1 MIETRRLEELRLIP
15 RVGDDVRAIEYARR
29 FLNTYLEFSRDY
41 GGLRLGVRFGAV
53 LSKRAMNCTPKFRQ
67 GHRFFQSR
75 VKTSQYRLAGASVLI
90 PVHPL
95 VEK

>member
-1 MIETRRLEELRLIP
+1 MNEVAFLAMDLHAAN
-15 RVGDDVRAIEYARR
+15 RADLARR

-53 LSKRAMNCTPKFRQ
+53 LSKRAMNCTPKFRR

-75 VKTSQYRLAGASVLI
+75 AKTSHIASQ
-90 PVHPL
+90 VHPC
-95 VEK
+95 